1 MSVDTAIK
9 NATASLEMEGMTV
22 SDELKELC
30 VRKINNEITMDEY
43 IKLAM
48 ALKGVKM

>member
-22 SDELKELC
+22 KKKKKELC

-48 ALKGVKM
+48 ALKGVRM

>member
-1 MSVDTAIK
+1 MSVETAIK
-9 NATASLEMEGMTV
+9 NAMASLEMEGMTV

-30 VRKINNEITMDEY
+30 VKKINKEITMDEY

-48 ALKGVKM
+48 ALKGVRM

>member
-1 MSVDTAIK
+1 MSVETAIK
-9 NATASLEMEGMTV
+9 NATASLEMEGMSV

-30 VRKINNEITMDEY
+30 IKKINKEITMDEY

-48 ALKGVKM
+48 ALKGVRM

>member
-1 MSVDTAIK
+1 MSVETAIK
-9 NATASLEMEGMTV
+9 NATASLEIEGMTV

-30 VRKINNEITMDEY
+30 VKKINKEITMDEY

-48 ALKGVKM
+48 ALKGVRM

>member
-1 MSVDTAIK
+1 MSVETAIK
-9 NATASLEMEGMTV
+9 NATASLEMEGMSV

-30 VRKINNEITMDEY
+30 VKKINKEITMDEY

-48 ALKGVKM
+48 ALKGVRM

>member
-1 MSVDTAIK
+1 MSINAAIK
-9 NATASLEMEGMTV
+9 NATASLEMEGMAV

-30 VRKINNEITMDEY
+30 VKKINNEITMDEY
-43 IKLAM
+43 IKRAM

>member
-1 MSVDTAIK
+1 MSVETAIK

-30 VRKINNEITMDEY
+30 VKKINKEITMDEY

-48 ALKGVKM
+48 ALKGVRM

>member
-9 NATASLEMEGMTV
+9 NATASLEMEGMSV

-30 VRKINNEITMDEY
+30 SKKVNNEITMDEY
-43 IKLAM
+43 IKCAM
-48 ALKGVKM
+48 ALKGVKL